1 MLMESWMEFFSK
13 LATLLSKKTSF
24 FLPLQIEVERISHQD
39 SSQLTFACQKS
50 AIETL
55 ENGSSTASTID
66 FEQINV
72 SRVADIGDRDK

>member
-1 MLMESWMEFFSK
+1 M
-13 LATLLSKKTSF
+13 
-24 FLPLQIEVERISHQD
+24 ERISHQD

-55 ENGSSTASTID
+55 ENGGSTASTID
-66 FEQINV
+66 FEQINI